1 MNSDSSFNTF
11 SQYDELTS
19 FMQQRLQQTT
29 LFLEQQ
35 LQEVAK
41 IMSARLS
48 SPQRTMPPTNKL
60 LSLVPATDN
69 SQLPTLLFTKETSG
83 AFLKTVGRSLF
94 AKLKKVTKR
103 WYANV
108 PDTNR
113 KQVARMVTEMTRAII
128 DGRISLITEKDL
140 EAYRR
145 RVQQALGDQP
155 VCIPDDQLITALARK
170 VRVYIQNSRKKQDAW
185 VQNYSKFIS
194 FGFPIPIHL
203 FNCVCHDRGT
213 H

>member
-1 MNSDSSFNTF
+1 MNSDGGNTY
-11 SQYDELTS
+11 SQNDELTS
-19 FMQQRLQQTT
+19 FIQQRLQQTT

-48 SPQRTMPPTNKL
+48 QRAMPPTNKL

-69 SQLPTLLFTKETSG
+69 SQLPTLLFTLETSG
-83 AFLKTVGRSLF
+83 AFLKAVGRSLF

-108 PDTNR
+108 PYTKR
-113 KQVARMVTEMTRAII
+113 KQVAQMVTEMARAIM
-128 DGRISLITEKDL
+128 DGRISMITEKDL

-145 RVQQALGDQP
+145 RVEHQSVRDQP
-155 VCIPDDQLITALARK
+155 VCIPDDQLMMALARK
-170 VRVYIQNSRKKQDAW
+170 VRFYIQNSKKKQDAW

-194 FGFPIPIHL
+194 FCFSIPIHL
-203 FNCVCHDRGT
+203 SYCLT